1 MVTRTFSRRNLRF
14 LLYEVLDAASL
25 CTHPYFACHNR
36 KSFDLTLE
44 AAEKIARDLLHPGF
58 EEMDRQGPTLE
69 AGKVRVH
76 PSVARVMRAFGEGGW
91 IAASF
96 AEAHDGLQLPLT
108 VGNAC
113 RFIFAAANYSAS
125 VYPELTAGAA
135 HLILS
140 FGDPA
145 LIDTWVPPMLEGR
158 WQGTMA
164 LTEPEAGSSL
174 GDLATTATP
183 AGDGRYRIRGQKI
196 FISCADHDGVEN
208 VVNLMLARIE
218 GAPAGVKGISLFVV
232 PQKRIGSD
240 GSLVPNDITVAAIYH
255 KLGYRGAPITE
266 LSIGERNDCHG
277 YLVGEPHRGL
287 RYMFQMMNEARLGVG
302 LGATAIASA
311 AYCAALDYARQRRQ
325 GRPVGQKDPARPQV
339 PIIDHPDVRRML
351 LFQRAVVEGSLA
363 LILQCSRWADLA
375 TVAEGEEKERSALL
389 LDLLTPVAK
398 SYPSEMGILATSA
411 AIQCFGGY
419 GYCEDFPVEQH
430 YRDIRIHPIHEGTT
444 GIQGMDLLGR
454 KVVMQNGKA
463 LVLLA
468 AEIRAAIEAARDRS
482 QLSGLAKHLEK
493 ALGTLERV
501 TGHLAAVA
509 VEKGPEAFLADA
521 TLYLELFSIVTI
533 AWQWLRQAT
542 VARTALD
549 GRASRADA
557 DFYAGKIL
565 TARYFFA
572 YEVPKTEA
580 LARRLTDNDPLTLEA
595 SAASFAD

>member
-1 MVTRTFSRRNLRF
+1 MPSRTFSRRNLRF
-14 LLYEVLDAASL
+14 LLHEVLDVTGL
-25 CTHPYFACHNR
+25 CAHDHFCRHNR

-44 AAEKIARDLLHPGF
+44 AAEKLARDLLHPSF
-58 EEMDRQGPTLE
+58 EEMDRQAPTLVG
-69 AGKVRVH
+69 GKVHVH
-76 PSVARVMRAFGEGGW
+76 PSVARVMAEFGDGGW
-91 IAASF
+91 IASGF
-96 AEAHDGLQLPLT
+96 AEAQGGLQLPST

-113 RFIFAAANYSAS
+113 RFIFASANYSAS

-140 FGDPA
+140 FGALA
-145 LIDTWVPPMLEGR
+145 LIDTWVPPMLAGR

-174 GDLATTATP
+174 SDLSTTA
-183 AGDGRYRIRGQKI
+183 AAAADGSYRIRGQKI

-232 PQKRIGSD
+232 PQKRIGAD
-240 GSLVPNDITVAAIYH
+240 GALAANDITVAAIYH

-266 LSIGERNDCHG
+266 LSIGEKNDCHG
-277 YLVGEPHRGL
+277 YLVGEPHQGL

-311 AYCAALDYARQRRQ
+311 AYHAALEYARQRRQ
-325 GRPVGQKDPARPQV
+325 GRPVGAKDPARPQV
-339 PIIDHPDVRRML
+339 PIIAHPDVRRML

-375 TVAEGEEKERSALL
+375 SVSEGEEKEHSFLL

-398 SYPSEMGILATSA
+398 TYPSEMGILATSA

-430 YRDIRIHPIHEGTT
+430 FRDIRIHPIHEGTT

-454 KVVMQNGKA
+454 KVMMKNGKA
-463 LVLLA
+463 PALLA
-468 AEIRAAIEAARDRS
+468 AEIRTAIAAAHLHPDLTGMAAR
-482 QLSGLAKHLEK
+482 LETS
-493 ALGTLERV
+493 LVTLEQV
-501 TGHLAAVA
+501 TGHLIGLAMT
-509 VEKGPEAFLADA
+509 KGADVFLADA

-533 AWQWLRQAT
+533 GWQWLLQAT
-542 VARTALD
+542 AARAALD
-549 GRASRADA
+549 GWCSRADA
-557 DFYAGKIL
+557 AFYAGKIM
-565 TARYFFA
+565 TARYFSA
-572 YEVPKTEA
+572 YEIPKTEG

-595 SAASFAD
+595 TAADFGD